1 MTMTLVWTGL
11 AFWLGLNAA
20 FVARRAY
27 VALPAQTAAARI
39 VYVHLRRA

>member
-1 MTMTLVWTGL
+1 MTMTLVWTGV

-27 VALPAQTAAARI
+27 VTMPRRTAATRI
-39 VYVHLRRA
+39 LYVHLRRA